1 MPYFL
6 IVALLFISCQ
16 QKPQQTVFVRAD
28 VQEKK
33 IEITPL
39 SHPKNFGERLSNAS
53 LQVIDSS
60 VVYTPAYVSIPY
72 PMGDVPVKTGVCTD
86 VVIRAYRKCNIDLQ
100 KEVHEDL
107 KAHFNL
113 YPNLKKWGLK
123 NPDKNID
130 HRRVPNLEV
139 FFSRKGK
146 KLALTHNRADYLPGD
161 IVTWMIND
169 KLPHI
174 GIVTHIKKEG
184 VPMIVHNIGGG
195 QIIEDCL
202 FKYPMIGHFRY
213 GKN

>member
-1 MPYFL
+1 MPYYFL
-6 IVALLFISCQ
+6 FALLFISCQ
-16 QKPQQTVFVRAD
+16 QKPEQTGHVRAE

-39 SHPKNFGERLSNAS
+39 THPKNFGERLSNAA

-60 VVYTPAYVSIPY
+60 VVYTPTYVSLSY
-72 PMGDVPVKTGVCTD
+72 PGGDVPAKTGVCTD
-86 VVIRAYRKCNIDLQ
+86 LVIRAYRKCTIDLQ

-107 KAHFNL
+107 KSHFDA

-146 KLALTHNRADYLPGD
+146 KLTVTQNSADYLPGD
-161 IVTWMIND
+161 IVTWMINN

-174 GIVTHIKKEG
+174 GIVTHIQKNG
-184 VPMIVHNIGGG
+184 IPMIVHNFGRG
-195 QIIEDCL
+195 QIIENCL
-202 FKYPMIGHFRY
+202 FNYTIVGHFRY
-213 GKN
+213 DKN